1 MFYFFLFYIL
11 CLEQILGSNIQIK
24 EQKMIKTILK
34 SVTVLSLT
42 TATLMAGEIE
52 VKIVNLTGGSYFTP
66 LLVTTHTS
74 TTALYT
80 TGEAASTSLQ
90 KMAEGGDIADLS
102 TDLTATG
109 ASVVSNPATG
119 LLAPGKDA
127 TATLTADTTN
137 THLSIV
143 AMILPSNDGFIAL
156 NGWKVPTTAG
166 TYTVN
171 LNAYDAGTEANNE
184 LINGGGAVGVLGIPA
199 DPGADVATGGTGVD
213 AQVEGFVHIHRGVLG
228 DTNSTGGMSDLKSTK
243 HRWLN
248 PIARAIITVK

>member
-42 TATLMAGEIE
+42 TASLMAGEIE

-66 LLVTTHTS
+66 LLVTTHAS
-74 TTALYT
+74 ITALYT

-127 TATLTADTTN
+127 TANLTADTTN

-143 AMILPSNDGFIAL
+143 AMILPSNDGFPL
-156 NGWKVPTTAG
+156 VTQLQLRNV
-166 TYTVN
+166 Y
-171 LNAYDAGTEANNE
+171 
-184 LINGGGAVGVLGIPA
+184 
-199 DPGADVATGGTGVD
+199 
-213 AQVEGFVHIHRGVLG
+213 
-228 DTNSTGGMSDLKSTK
+228 
-243 HRWLN
+243 
-248 PIARAIITVK
+248 